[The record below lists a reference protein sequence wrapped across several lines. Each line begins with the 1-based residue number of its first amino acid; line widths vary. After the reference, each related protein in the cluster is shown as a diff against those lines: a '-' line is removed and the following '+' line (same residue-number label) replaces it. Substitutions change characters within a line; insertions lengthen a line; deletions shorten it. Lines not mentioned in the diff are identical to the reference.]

1 MDVVNNSQY
10 RGEPAIKDGDFIKRG
25 GDWERVTALNNEIL
39 ILVGTAAG
47 YWGNLIEPNNSQ
59 IPGGLEEFKQKAITS
74 NLLKS
79 HSAKVES
86 CLSTM
91 IINGDAKD
99 ISVESYNPEADR
111 IEWIATIILS
121 DDRKYIY
128 DSSGNEG
135 SFE

>member
-1 MDVVNNSQY
+1 MANGKVFY
-10 RGEPAIKDGDFIKRG
+10 GEPAIKDGDFIQRG

-39 ILVGTAAG
+39 ILVGTDAG

-59 IPGGLEEFKQKAITS
+59 VPGGLEEFKQKAITS

-91 IINGDAKD
+91 IVNGDAKD

-128 DSSGNEG
+128 DSYENEG